1 MIIIHCHGL
10 CRRRSIGGL
19 RSCLQVETA
28 LSIAERLLS
37 IGEICRSAKRVKD
50 VTPAAAARKEYDEE
64 ESDSDT
70 DEEGSAFS
78 DDDD

>member
-1 MIIIHCHGL
+1 M
-10 CRRRSIGGL
+10 SL
-19 RSCLQVETA
+19 RYCLQVETA

-50 VTPAAAARKEYDEE
+50 VTPAAEARKESDE
-64 ESDSDT
+64 ESDTDT
-70 DEEGSAFS
+70 EEEGSGFS

>member
-1 MIIIHCHGL
+1 M
-10 CRRRSIGGL
+10 SL
-19 RSCLQVETA
+19 RYCLQVETA

-50 VTPAAAARKEYDEE
+50 VTPAAAEARKECDG
-64 ESDSDT
+64 ESDTDSDT
-70 DEEGSAFS
+70 NEEGSGFS

>member
-1 MIIIHCHGL
+1 M
-10 CRRRSIGGL
+10 SL
-19 RSCLQVETA
+19 RYCLQVETA

-50 VTPAAAARKEYDEE
+50 VTPAAAKSRKESDT
-64 ESDSDT
+64 DSDT
-70 DEEGSAFS
+70 NEEGSGFS